1 MAKQAARYV
10 DAIHLTASA
19 AYSGYTVTT
28 DVLDLAHMLQNPKTK
43 KMIASR
49 YAEGMFILA
58 TAYKLKATKALDSL
72 RDVRIELMK
81 VLSGIFSPGTLLIRV
96 TTAASGIPSTS

>member
-10 DAIHLTASA
+10 DAIHLTVSA
-19 AYSGYTVTT
+19 AYSGYTATK
-28 DVLDLAHMLQNPKTK
+28 DVLGLARMLQNPKTK
-43 KMIASR
+43 KKAASR

-58 TAYKLKATKALDSL
+58 TRSKLKATKALDSL
-72 RDVRIELMK
+72 RDVRVELMK
-81 VLSGIFSPGTLLIRV
+81 VLSENFNPGTILILV